1 MSAAR
6 LTLITALALT
16 AFAANSLLNRAAL
29 AGGHI
34 DPASF
39 TVIRIASGAAMLGV
53 LVAASDAGWRA
64 RLGAGSIASALALLA
79 YAVFFSYAYLT
90 LEAGIGALILFG
102 AVQISMIGWS
112 LATGERPKPL
122 RWIGIA
128 ASVGGFVWLVSP
140 GGVAAPEPLGAT
152 LMAVAGLS
160 WGIYSLR
167 GKGVSDPTAATA
179 GNFLI
184 AVPFALPLLLFIGD
198 GPVAPWGVLLAATS
212 GAITSG
218 LGYAL
223 WYSAL
228 RHLDGTIASI
238 LQLLA
243 PAIAA
248 AASVALLG
256 EQPTLRLLLA
266 GLMILGGV
274 ALAIK
279 GGAYPRAEARRR

>member
-1 MSAAR
+1 MSPAR

-39 TVIRIASGAAMLGV
+39 TVIRIVSGAVMLSV
-53 LVAASDAGWRA
+53 LVAASGTGWSGQLR
-64 RLGAGSIASALALLA
+64 AGSALSAAALLA

-90 LEAGIGALILFG
+90 LEAGMGALLLVG

-112 LATGERPKPL
+112 LATGERPRPL
-122 RWIGIA
+122 RWVGIA
-128 ASVGGFVWLVSP
+128 AAVGGFVWLVSP
-140 GGVAAPEPLGAT
+140 GGVSAPYPLGAA

-160 WGIYSLR
+160 WGVYSLR
-167 GKGVSDPTAATA
+167 GKGVAHPTAATA

-184 AVPFALPLLLFIGD
+184 AAPLALPLLFFIGD
-198 GPVAPWGVLLAATS
+198 GPIAMQGVLLAVTS

-228 RHLDGTIASI
+228 RHLDGTVASI

-256 EQPTLRLLLA
+256 EEATLRLFLA
-266 GLMILGGV
+266 GLTILGGV

-279 GGAYPRAEARRR
+279 GGTRPRASR

>member
-1 MSAAR
+1 MPSTR
-6 LTLITALALT
+6 LFLVTALALI

-39 TVIRIASGAAMLGV
+39 TVIRIVSGAVMLGA
-53 LVAASDAGWRA
+53 LIALSGAGWRA
-64 RLGAGSIASALALLA
+64 RLGEGSLASAAALLA

-102 AVQISMIGWS
+102 AVQICMIGWS
-112 LATGERPKPL
+112 LAMGERPKAM
-122 RWIGIA
+122 RWNGIA
-128 ASVGGFVWLVSP
+128 AAVGGFVWLVSP
-140 GGVAAPEPLGAT
+140 GVSAPEPLGAA
-152 LMAVAGLS
+152 LMAVAGLA
-160 WGIYSLR
+160 WGVYSLR
-167 GKGVSDPTAATA
+167 GKGVADPTAATA

-184 AVPFALPLLLFIGD
+184 ATPMSLPLLLFIGD
-198 GPVAPWGVLLAATS
+198 DPIAMEGVLLAVTS

-223 WYSAL
+223 WYAAL
-228 RHLDGTIASI
+228 RHLEGTVASI
-238 LQLLA
+238 CQLLA

-256 EQPTLRLLLA
+256 EPATARLLLA
-266 GLMILGGV
+266 GLLILGGV
-274 ALAIK
+274 AVAIR
-279 GGAYPRAEARRR
+279 GGAHPRAEER